1 MLFLRS
7 NEEHSDEELFKIKQL
22 RQLVESERRCHAP

>member
-7 NEEHSDEELFKIKQL
+7 TEEHTDEQLFKIKQL
-22 RQLVESERRCHAP
+22 RQLVESKR